1 MCGIAGIWNFTGE
14 QIAEQSITRFT
25 DSLKHRG
32 PDGRGIWF
40 NETQNLALGHRRL
53 AIIDLSK
60 EGNQPMHYAD
70 NRYHIVYNGEIF
82 NFIEIKEELKGKGY
96 SFKTNGDT
104 EVIMAAYH
112 EWREGMLDRFNGMWA
127 ICIFDSQQHTCFI
140 ARDRFGIK
148 PLHYLLNKDRFAF
161 ASELKSFK
169 HLDGYVPAVDNES
182 AVQFLKTGFG
192 VESSA
197 KSMFRNVH
205 KLQAGHC
212 AWITNGTIKIK
223 RWWNTTDHLQ
233 AVPADLDSQANRFRE
248 LFFDAV
254 RLRMRSDVSVGSSLS
269 GGFDSSAVVSALA
282 RMGNQQGNERMA
294 SDWQQTFVATFPG
307 KSNDE
312 RPQAEE
318 VITYNKVKGHF
329 FEVKEEESL
338 QMMDQVLYDFDD
350 VYVGIPIAPWL
361 IYRELR
367 RNNIVVSLDGHGA
380 DELLGGYLHADGA
393 FLTNAPSWI
402 GGVQLNMKLLNAYRQ
417 YIGKNP
423 YTGIMH
429 AFKDSLPA
437 QLNHHPDFE
446 HYRHTLKTFKSWKD
460 RWTPSFWQSFIHK
473 DAYHLQNDGFVVFD
487 EAPLE
492 MDETNRKLYQLFHAD
507 VLPTILRNFDRMS
520 MANGIEVRMPFMD
533 WRLVAYAFS
542 LPGSSKIQNGY
553 TKLVAREAMKGYMPE
568 SIRSSRVKIG
578 FNAPML
584 EWFNGPVFPWLM
596 EQLDKPSALINHQ
609 TLKQEAEKRYKNKT
623 WDWNSTGN
631 FWKYIHYLWFEN
643 NFIKGE
649 QG

>member
-1 MCGIAGIWNFTGE
+1 MCGIAGIWNFNGL
-14 QIAEQSITRFT
+14 QVAEESIIRFT

-32 PDGRGIWF
+32 PDGRGIWL
-40 NETQNLALGHRRL
+40 NENKNLALGHRRL
-53 AIIDLSK
+53 AIIDLSR
-60 EGNQPMHYAD
+60 EGDQPMHYAD

-82 NFIEIKEELKGKGY
+82 NFIEIKEELVAKGY
-96 SFKTNGDT
+96 HFKTNGDT

-112 EWREGMLDRFNGMWA
+112 EWKEHMLHKFNGMWA
-127 ICIFDSQQHTCFI
+127 LCLFDSQNNTCFI

-148 PLHYLLNKDRFAF
+148 PFHFLLSSQQFAF
-161 ASELKSFK
+161 ASELKAFK
-169 HLDGYVPAVDNES
+169 HLDGYIPAVDETS
-182 AVQFLKTGFG
+182 AIQFLKTGFG

-197 KSMFRNVH
+197 KTMFRNVH
-205 KLQAGHC
+205 KLQAGNC

-223 RWWNTTDHLQ
+223 RWWNTAEHLQ
-233 AVPADLDSQANRFRE
+233 AVPSDLASQANRFRE

-254 RLRMRSDVSVGSSLS
+254 KLRMRSDVSVGSSLS
-269 GGFDSSAVVSALA
+269 GGFDSSAVVSAIA
-282 RMGNQQGNERMA
+282 QMGAQQGAERMA
-294 SDWQQTFVATFPG
+294 ANWQQTFVATFPG

-318 VITYNKVKGHF
+318 VVAYNQVKGHF
-329 FEVKEEESL
+329 FEVNEEESL
-338 QMMDQVLYDFDD
+338 EMMDRVLYDFDD

-380 DELLGGYLHADGA
+380 DELMGGYLHADGA
-393 FLTNAPSWI
+393 FLSNAPSWI
-402 GGVQLNMKLLNAYRQ
+402 GGAHENLNLLNAYQQ
-417 YIGKNP
+417 YIGKSP
-423 YTGIMH
+423 YTGFAE
-429 AFKDSLPA
+429 AFKNTLPA
-437 QLNHHPDFE
+437 QLNYHPDFAP
-446 HYRHTLKTFKSWKD
+446 YRQLIKTLKSWKD
-460 RWTPSFWQSFIHK
+460 QWSASFWQSFIHK
-473 DAYHLQNDGFVVFD
+473 DVYQVNDGFPITE
-487 EAPLE
+487 EAPQD

-533 WRLVAYAFS
+533 WRLVAYTFS

-553 TKLVAREAMKGYMPE
+553 TKLIAREAMKGYMPE
-568 SIRSSRVKIG
+568 SIRASRVKVG
-578 FNAPML
+578 FNAPMP

-596 EQLDKPSALINHQ
+596 EQLNKPSPFINHQ
-609 TLKQEAEKRYKNKT
+609 ALKQEAEKRYKNKA

-631 FWKYIHYLWFEN
+631 FWKYVHYLWFEN
-643 NFIKGE
+643 NFIKSG